1 MYDLGE
7 VEISERL
14 AAARPIPGV
23 EGWAEN
29 RWETVPRPAAVLI
42 PFLRQPTPDGQ
53 SSEWHILYTR
63 RTDTLPEHRGQVAFP
78 GGRSNPGDTS
88 PEVTALREAQEEI
101 GLQPDDV
108 RLLGRLRELPTV
120 VTHYC
125 VTPVVGVIPWP
136 YPLRLEEKEVS
147 HTFTIPLAWLAD
159 PAHREIRSRS
169 LPGSTELFPIVYFQI
184 YDGELLWGV
193 SARITLD
200 LLEALELA

>member
-7 VEISERL
+7 VEISRRL
-14 AAARPIPGV
+14 AAAQPVPGV
-23 EGWAEN
+23 EGRAVGRE
-29 RWETVPRPAAVLI
+29 EVAFRPAAVLI
-42 PFLRQPTPDGQ
+42 PFLRRPTLDGQ
-53 SSEWHILYTR
+53 GDEWHVLYTR

-78 GGRSNPGDTS
+78 GGRSDPGDRS
-88 PEVTALREAQEEI
+88 PEDTALREAREEI
-101 GLQPDDV
+101 GLSPEDI
-108 RLLGRLRELPTV
+108 RLLGRLKVLSTV
-120 VTHYC
+120 VTNYC
-125 VTPVVGVIPWP
+125 VTPVVGVMPWP

-169 LPGSTELFPIVYFQI
+169 LPGSTELFPVVYFQI